1 MINITANLLH
11 NIRNGVQIE
20 FILEPRAGEVFSNAT
35 NSTENA
41 RVDIKG
47 WNVFIRGQ
55 LAYFHLNVFNPFAR
69 TYGDDS
75 LQKVYEKKTTRK
87 KATLQRACYRLIY
100 IFNKRWNWKRSKYFL
115 FETKE
120 IGEEKEIMKS
130 EAVTFIRGMM
140 SFALLRATNLCIR
153 GYTSYNQ
160 STVNTRELDHL

>member
-1 MINITANLLH
+1 MH

-87 KATLQRACYRLIY
+87 KATLQRAYVTGWSIFSTNGGIEREASTFYLKLRILAKRKKSWRVKQWHLLEEWWVLLCYEQPIYVYAGIRVIIKVRLTLV
-100 IFNKRWNWKRSKYFL
+100 NWITCK
-115 FETKE
+115 
-120 IGEEKEIMKS
+120 
-130 EAVTFIRGMM
+130 
-140 SFALLRATNLCIR
+140 
-153 GYTSYNQ
+153 NQ
-160 STVNTRELDHL
+160 CANN